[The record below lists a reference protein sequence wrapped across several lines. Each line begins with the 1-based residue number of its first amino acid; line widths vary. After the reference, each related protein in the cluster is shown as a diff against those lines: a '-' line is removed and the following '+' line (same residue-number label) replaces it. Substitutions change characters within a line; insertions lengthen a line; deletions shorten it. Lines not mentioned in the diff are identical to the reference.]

1 LLEINLNNTNFNS
14 ESSSSIVKQISVFQ
28 TRATSSEIFNLRTFV
43 KQNDA
48 NISAKIVVVKDGLNA
63 NVESLYTEES
73 AGGKLSTDFIDEEE
87 KEKFDKPGDI
97 IEEKTI
103 VLKISDNETY
113 NYKLE
118 FRQKGLVIKPL
129 DTNSGY
135 FANLNKSVVIKSAI
149 TEIKNIAG
157 YLKNQIKTIIF
168 DLANKL

>member
-1 LLEINLNNTNFNS
+1 MLYPTTSEYIVVPFWLINVKKPGYLSFLTS
-14 ESSSSIVKQISVFQ
+14 LWSI
-28 TRATSSEIFNLRTFV
+28 FV
-43 KQNDA
+43 KR
-48 NISAKIVVVKDGLNA
+48 
-63 NVESLYTEES
+63 
-73 AGGKLSTDFIDEEE
+73 GKLSAFEVKLTSAYVID
-87 KEKFDKPGDI
+87 
-97 IEEKTI
+97 EKTI

-129 DTNSGY
+129 DNSSGY

>member
-1 LLEINLNNTNFNS
+1 MLS
-14 ESSSSIVKQISVFQ
+14 
-28 TRATSSEIFNLRTFV
+28 
-43 KQNDA
+43 QNDS
-48 NISAKIVVVKDGLNA
+48 NVSAKIVVIKDNLNA
-63 NVESLYTEES
+63 NVESLYTEKS
-73 AGGKLSTDFIDEEE
+73 DGVNISTDFIDEEE
-87 KEKFDKPGDI
+87 KEKFDKPGNI

-103 VLKISDNETY
+103 ILKISENEAY

-168 DLANKL
+168 DLANKF

>member
-1 LLEINLNNTNFNS
+1 MILN
-14 ESSSSIVKQISVFQ
+14 V
-28 TRATSSEIFNLRTFV
+28 
-43 KQNDA
+43 
-48 NISAKIVVVKDGLNA
+48 SAKIVVIKDNLNA
-63 NVESLYTEES
+63 NVESLYTEKND
-73 AGGKLSTDFIDEEE
+73 GGNISTDFIDEEE
-87 KEKFDKPGDI
+87 KKNLINLVDV

-103 VLKISDNETY
+103 VLKISETEAY

-168 DLANKL
+168 DLANKF